1 MTDEGA
7 PVWAG
12 SADVVSKSD
21 VAVRYRGDDGEFV
34 DITLERLPVEAVLLG
49 RPVREFR
56 SWQGRR
62 HYSGWYWAST
72 TGAHVV
78 YESRLELA
86 RILLAD
92 QDRDVVGI
100 AAQPFLLEGLDIG
113 RVRRHVPDLLLAHRD
128 GAVTVVDVKAASRV
142 DDPKVAAQFAWTRAV
157 CERHGFGFEVWTG
170 CDPVLLENV
179 RFLAGYRRQ
188 LTIAAEFADVVMAA
202 ATQPTP
208 IAMLEQLLAKTAPPQ
223 VIRPVILHLLW
234 RSWLSTDLSRPLDA
248 GTTVS
253 AAVVPA

>member
-1 MTDEGA
+1 MTDEGT
-7 PVWAG
+7 PVG
-12 SADVVSKSD
+12 SADVVPESD
-21 VAVRYRGDDGEFV
+21 VAVRYRGGDGRFV
-34 DITLERLPVEAVLLG
+34 DTTLRRLSVEEVLSG

-100 AAQPFLLEGLDIG
+100 AAQPFLLEGVDG
-113 RVRRHVPDLLLAHRD
+113 DQVRRHVPDLLLAHGD
-128 GAVTVVDVKAASRV
+128 GAVTVVDVKAAARV
-142 DDPKVAAQFAWTRAV
+142 DDPKVVAQFAWTRAV
-157 CERHGFGFEVWTG
+157 CRRHGFGFEVWTG

-179 RFLAGYRRQ
+179 RFLAGYRRAVTIATELVGPVVQAAVEPTAITVLERQ
-188 LTIAAEFADVVMAA
+188 LT
-202 ATQPTP
+202 
-208 IAMLEQLLAKTAPPQ
+208 KTVPPW
-223 VIRPVILHLLW
+223 VIRPVILHALW
-234 RSWLSTDLSRPLDA
+234 KSWLSANLSHALDGA
-248 GTTVS
+248 TIVS
-253 AAVVPA
+253 AAGVRA